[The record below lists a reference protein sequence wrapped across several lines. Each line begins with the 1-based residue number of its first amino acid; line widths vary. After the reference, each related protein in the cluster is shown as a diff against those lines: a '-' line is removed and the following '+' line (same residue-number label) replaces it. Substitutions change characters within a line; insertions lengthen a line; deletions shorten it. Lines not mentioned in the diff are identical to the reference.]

1 MIGIG
6 SDHAGF
12 QLKQVIAAR
21 LEENGISYEDLGT
34 FDENAVDY
42 PDYAL
47 KVAEGVAA
55 HRYQRGILI
64 CGTGIGVAIAANK
77 VPGIRAAN
85 CHDPLSARLSRQH
98 NDANIL
104 TLGGRML
111 GPELAWEI
119 VQVWLGTPFAGGRHQ
134 GRIDKITA
142 IEKKYTGKE
151 RATRDGDRKL

>member
-6 SDHAGF
+6 CDHAGF
-12 QLKQVIAAR
+12 QLKKMIMAR
-21 LEENGISYEDLGT
+21 LRDNGIAYEDLGT
-34 FDENAVDY
+34 ASEDSVDY

-47 KVAEGVAA
+47 RVAEGVMAG
-55 HRYQRGILI
+55 RYDRGILI

-85 CHDPLSARLSRQH
+85 CHDPLSAKLSRQH

-104 TLGGRML
+104 TLGGRII

-119 VQVWLGTPFAGGRHQ
+119 VQVWLATPFAGGRHQ

-142 IEKKYTGKE
+142 IEEKYVGKE
-151 RATRDGDRKL
+151 RATRDGHGKL